1 MALPVQIHS
10 PSFPHPTF
18 SSSGH
23 RNRIHSRIRVRSQ
36 VSENSELASHNRLE
50 TVATARG
57 GIRGPERDSQ
67 VEKSEELISEQLG
80 LMYDDGYGTHSVV
93 DYLGAA
99 REMVRPDGGPPRW
112 FCPVDCGRP
121 IDGSPL
127 LLFLPGN
134 GYGT

>member
-1 MALPVQIHS
+1 M
-10 PSFPHPTF
+10 
-18 SSSGH
+18 
-23 RNRIHSRIRVRSQ
+23 
-36 VSENSELASHNRLE
+36 SENSELASHNRVE

-80 LMYDDGYGTHSVV
+80 LMYDDGYGTHNVV

-112 FCPVDCGRP
+112 FCPVECGRP